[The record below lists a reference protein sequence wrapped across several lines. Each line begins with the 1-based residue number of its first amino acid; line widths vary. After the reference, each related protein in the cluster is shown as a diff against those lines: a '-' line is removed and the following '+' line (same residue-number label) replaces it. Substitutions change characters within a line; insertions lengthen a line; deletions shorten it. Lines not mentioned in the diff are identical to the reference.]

1 MTINEGDKIP
11 SSMLFQMV
19 DGEVQAVPSEEILGT
34 GKVVLFALPGA
45 FTRTCSAAHF
55 PGYVVHADAFF
66 HAGYDRIVCLSVYDA
81 NVMKAWGKEHNAED
95 RVVMISDG
103 NAEFT
108 RAVGLEVDMSAKG
121 YGIRSR
127 RYAMLLNDGVIE
139 HLALEEPSKFEVSGA
154 EHLLEVIRN
163 H

>member
-19 DGEVQAVPSEEILGT
+19 DGEVQAVPSEELLGA

-45 FTRTCSAAHF
+45 FTRTCSAAHL

-66 HAGYDRIVCLSVYDA
+66 DAGYDRIVCLSVNDA